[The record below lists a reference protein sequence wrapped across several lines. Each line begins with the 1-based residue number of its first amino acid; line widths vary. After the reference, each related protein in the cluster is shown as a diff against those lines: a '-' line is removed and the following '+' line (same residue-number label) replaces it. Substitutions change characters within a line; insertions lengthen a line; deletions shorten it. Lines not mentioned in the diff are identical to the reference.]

1 EKYFDAMAVRLNVPK
16 EEEKTIRLNFF
27 FTDTRETHVLVLEN
41 AVLHHKRRE
50 PDPQASVTVHLT
62 KDFLARLAAG
72 QAGLKEMIFSNDLDV
87 DGSRLDLLGFFRLL
101 DAPSGAFNVVTP

>member
-1 EKYFDAMAVRLNVPK
+1 MTARSRRASTPNPS
-16 EEEKTIRLNFF
+16 
-27 FTDTRETHVLVLEN
+27 TDTRETHVLVLEN

-62 KDFLARLAAG
+62 KDFLVRLAAG
-72 QAGLKEMIFSNDLDV
+72 QAGIKEMIFSNDLDV